1 MDFKTKEEVHN
12 RAIQIENIKQKDL
25 IKMLNLH
32 IKGNKNAMGDVFEA
46 WFGKPKDSASEPD
59 LGVSELKATPFKR
72 LKNGDISAK
81 ERLVLNIINYE
92 ELDKE
97 NFEDS
102 HLLEKN
108 RVLELGYYE
117 YNKDIPK
124 DDWFFAKCVMYEMMN
139 NKNDLEIIKKDWEI
153 IQSYVKKGKAEE
165 INEGLTNYLAACTKG
180 VNKHSMRT
188 QPNSNVMAKQRA
200 FSLKG
205 SFMTTLLRD
214 YIFGN
219 KHSDAIVKDSTELST
234 QSLEDIIHS
243 KFKPFIGK
251 SVNEIINDLNIP
263 VKDSKTIGKYNVE
276 IVNRILGIKSRT
288 GIEADEFK
296 KASIVPK
303 TIQFNQK
310 NVNKESMS
318 LPPFKFKDLVEENW
332 KDKDS
337 SPEASLNVYFS
348 ETKFLFVVFK
358 TDEDGI
364 NYLKGIKFFRVPDD
378 QREGVIKEAWQQTVD
393 TLLSGVK
400 LTFENNR
407 VSNNL
412 ISSKDRKIIHVRP
425 HAAKSSYVDSKDSN
439 ELPVPANW
447 TNKPAEYSD
456 NFMTTQSFWLNS
468 KYIKSAVEDL
478 L

>member
-12 RAIQIENIKQKDL
+12 RAIQIEHIKQKDL
-25 IKMLNLH
+25 IKMLNLN
-32 IKGNKNAMGDVFEA
+32 IKGNKNTMGDVFEA
-46 WFGKPKDSASEPD
+46 WFGKTKDSASEPD

-92 ELDKE
+92 DLDKE
-97 NFEDS
+97 NFENS
-102 HLLEKN
+102 HLLAKN
-108 RVLELGYYE
+108 KVLELGYYE

-124 DDWFFAKCVMYEMMN
+124 DDWFFAKCVMYEMLN
-139 NKNDLEIIKKDWEI
+139 NKNDLEIIKKDWKI

-219 KHSDAIVKDSTELST
+219 NHSDAIVKDSTELST
-234 QSLEDIIHS
+234 QSLEDIINS

-251 SVNEIINDLNIP
+251 SVKEIITDLNIP
-263 VKDSKTIGKYNVE
+263 VKETKKTGKYNVE
-276 IVNRILGIKSRT
+276 IVNRILGIKSST

-303 TIQFNQK
+303 TIQFNSK

-332 KDKDS
+332 DDKDG
-337 SPEASLNVYFS
+337 SPEASLNVYLA
-348 ETKFLFVVFK
+348 ETKFLFIVFK
-358 TDEDGI
+358 TEDDGV
-364 NYLKGIKFFRVPDD
+364 NYLKGIKFYRIPDE
-378 QREGVIKEAWQQTVD
+378 QRDGIIKNAWQKTID
-393 TLLSGVK
+393 TFKSGVK
-400 LTFENNR
+400 LKFEKNR

-412 ISSKDRKIIHVRP
+412 IKATDQKIIHVRP

-439 ELPVPANW
+439 KLPTPAKW
-447 TNKPAEYSD
+447 TNKPSDYSD
-456 NFMTTQSFWLNS
+456 NFMTTQSFWLNN
-468 KYIKSAVEDL
+468 KYIKSIVKNL

>member
-12 RAIQIENIKQKDL
+12 RAVQIENIKQKDL

-46 WFGKPKDSASEPD
+46 WFGKPKDSASQPD

-92 ELDKE
+92 DLDKE
-97 NFEDS
+97 NFENS

-108 RVLELGYYE
+108 KVLELGYYE

-124 DDWFFAKCVMYEMMN
+124 EDWFFAKCVMYEMLN

-153 IQSYVKKGKAEE
+153 IQSYVKQGKAEE
-165 INEGLTNYLAACTKG
+165 INEGITNYLAACTKG

-188 QPNSNVMAKQRA
+188 QPNSKVMAKQRA

-219 KHSDAIVKDSTELST
+219 KHSDAIVKDSNELLT
-234 QSLEDIIHS
+234 QSLEDIIHA

-251 SVNEIINDLNIP
+251 SVKEIIKDLNIP
-263 VKDSKTIGKYNVE
+263 VKEIKTIGKYNVE
-276 IVNRILGIKSRT
+276 IVNRILGIKSNI

-303 TIQFNQK
+303 TIQFNQR

-332 KDKDS
+332 NDKDG

-358 TDEDGI
+358 MDEDGI
-364 NYLKGIKFFRVPDD
+364 NYLKGIKFFRIPDD

-393 TLLSGVK
+393 TLLDGVK
-400 LTFENNR
+400 LNFENNR

-412 ISSKDRKIIHVRP
+412 LSSKDRKIIHVRP

-439 ELPVPANW
+439 ELPVPAKW
-447 TNKPAEYSD
+447 TNKPESYSN
-456 NFMTTQSFWLNS
+456 NFMTTQSFWLN
-468 KYIKSAVEDL
+468 KNYIKSAVEDL